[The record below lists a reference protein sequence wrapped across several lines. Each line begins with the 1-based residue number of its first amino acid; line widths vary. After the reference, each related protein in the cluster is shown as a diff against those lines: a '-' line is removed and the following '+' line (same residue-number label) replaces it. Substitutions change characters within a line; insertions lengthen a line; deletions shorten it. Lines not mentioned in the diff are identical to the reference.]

1 MLSLH
6 YFRYFLKHFEVNK
19 LDISLVSPII
29 CWVLLLFISLV
40 INSPCQFALLT
51 CLECHVFDEWIVLH
65 QRHLLYVIWPLLWKT
80 SSAYFFSNK
89 SEYIFCDLAGGGH
102 YFSKWSALII
112 MKTITLAPFSW
123 SCCCWHKN
131 TTVKIRPIKWSGINN
146 FSQYS
151 TNLHIA
157 VFSMTIAAQLP
168 FNSILIL
175 FIICHLY
182 CYKNEQRHANSTV
195 FTDYKRLLSE
205 HTVNW
210 IAACMLMPFQTA
222 FVSYPPLLDVVK
234 WFQRFKCCCFIW
246 TQLAD
251 DSAFVESFSVLVVL
265 EFQMCP
271 NICLKPWRHIGLKA
285 ALKI

>member
-1 MLSLH
+1 MS
-6 YFRYFLKHFEVNK
+6 
-19 LDISLVSPII
+19 ICII
-29 CWVLLLFISLV
+29 NLFGVPRVWWMNCVASETFTVCNMAFAVKDLLCI
-40 INSPCQFALLT
+40 
-51 CLECHVFDEWIVLH
+51 
-65 QRHLLYVIWPLLWKT
+65 
-80 SSAYFFSNK
+80 FFSNK

-102 YFSKWSALII
+102 YFSKWSAFII

-131 TTVKIRPIKWSGINN
+131 TTVKIRPIKWSGINH

-271 NICLKPWRHIGLKA
+271 NIRLKPWRHIGLKA